1 MDIRIVL
8 GLLHTLEQF
17 RSHERWTRPQLEAY
31 QANALKNLRSYVYAH
46 SPFYQ
51 DFHRGLYDAP
61 LSELPVLSKA
71 NMMAHFDDLVT
82 EPIIH
87 LKELQAY
94 VNAAQSDKRF
104 LGTYWVN
111 MTSGSTGR
119 PGIFLSNRSEWT
131 KIIASF
137 ARSYEWG
144 GIKIDLTKRRK
155 MAVVASKNPWH
166 MSALVGA
173 TVQSWWSPS
182 LRIAASEPLESIVQQ
197 LNDWQPDVFVAYA
210 SMAKI
215 LADEQFAS
223 RLHIQPKVVFTSSEV
238 LTDETRRHVEAAWG
252 KVLFNQYAAT
262 ETGGLAAECEA
273 HHGMHLYEDL
283 VIFEFVDEQY
293 QPVPAGQFAA
303 KLLITSLFNRTQ
315 PLIRYELSDSV
326 QLSTEACS
334 SKRPFALIE
343 AVQGRTEDILHFPS
357 KSRSQ
362 VVVHPNVF
370 HQIMD
375 TIPVEGWQIIQ
386 EQESD
391 SLTVLLSGVQNG
403 FVDETLRTKL
413 SRALE
418 IQGVAAA
425 IHVQRVDS
433 IPKSASGKL
442 PLIKAKPAVV

>member
-1 MDIRIVL
+1 MDIRIVV

-17 RSHERWTRPQLEAY
+17 REHERWTRPQLEAY
-31 QANALKNLRSYVYAH
+31 QANTLKNLRSYVYAR

-51 DFHRGLYDAP
+51 DFHRGLYAAP

-71 NMMAHFDDLVT
+71 TMMAHFDDLVT
-82 EPIIH
+82 EPSIH
-87 LKELQAY
+87 LKELQEY
-94 VNAAQSDKRF
+94 INAAKSDKQF
-104 LGTYWVN
+104 LGRYWVN
-111 MTSGSTGR
+111 TTSGSTGR
-119 PGIFLSNRSEWT
+119 PGIFLFNRSEWT
-131 KIIASF
+131 KVIASF

-144 GIKIDLTKRRK
+144 GIKVNLTKRRK
-155 MAVVASKNPWH
+155 MAVVASRHPWH
-166 MSALVGA
+166 MSGLVGE
-173 TVQSWWSPS
+173 TVQSWWSPT
-182 LRIAASEPLESIVQQ
+182 LRIAASEPLESIVRQ

-215 LADEQFAS
+215 LADEQRAGH
-223 RLHIQPKVVFTSSEV
+223 LHIQPKVVFTSSEV
-238 LTDETRRHVEAAWG
+238 LTDEARRHIEAAWG

-262 ETGGLAAECEA
+262 ETGGLAAECDA

-293 QPVPAGQFAA
+293 QAVPAGQFAA

-326 QLSTEACS
+326 QLSTEACN

-343 AVQGRTEDILHFPS
+343 AVQGRTEDILHFPTTAGDLVS
-357 KSRSQ
+357 I
-362 VVVHPNVF
+362 HPNVF

-375 TIPVEGWQIIQ
+375 TIPVGAWQIIQ
-386 EQESD
+386 EQEAD

-403 FVDETLRTKL
+403 FVDETLITKL
-413 SRALE
+413 SSALE
-418 IQGVAAA
+418 IQGVTAA

-433 IPKSASGKL
+433 IPKSASGKS
-442 PLIKAKPAVV
+442 PLIKAKLAVQ